1 MSWTKAKEAELRLQ
15 FEELKPQLEAW
26 GNTVD
31 QEIISL
37 LNANPRFENSY
48 IKLHPKFRIKEAN
61 SFIGKA
67 FYREKSKKYSDYLL
81 EIEDKIG
88 TRVVLLTTEQV
99 YQVKD
104 ILLASNEVWESKVGK
119 DINEI
124 LEDDPQKF
132 DYLAVHLIVQ
142 PKVGWNNLPVEVT
155 TLLTCE
161 IQIKTLFQHAFSE
174 VSHDTVYKGP
184 FRHEPSLLRILAR
197 TMALMESADIFF
209 QEMFKMIESE
219 ELRAVNLLKVLTGIY
234 KDLLKDIF
242 PQNTQAIE
250 NSVIVTDSY
259 LYDFVISIFRDI
271 PAPEISDIQAYV
283 TQHKRQLKKLI
294 SDKDFYLSNQPV
306 VILMAYLV
314 AYYPR
319 PLFHHWTLNIKI
331 LEVLFNKLNYS
342 TEDFYRLAS

>member
-1 MSWTKAKEAELRLQ
+1 MSWTRAKETELRYKFDQ
-15 FEELKPQLEAW
+15 LKPQLEAW

-31 QEIISL
+31 REIISL
-37 LNANPRFENSY
+37 LSANSRFENSY
-48 IKLHPKFRIKEAN
+48 IKLHPQHRIKEVN

-67 FYREKSKKYSDYLL
+67 FYREKSKKYSNYLL

-88 TRVVLLTTEQV
+88 TRIVLLTTEQV
-99 YQVKD
+99 YQVKE
-104 ILLASNEVWESKVGK
+104 ILLASNELWECKIGK

-132 DYLAVHLIVQ
+132 DYLAVHLTVQ
-142 PKVGWNNLPVEVT
+142 PKNGWCGLSEEIT
-155 TLLTCE
+155 KLLTCE

-184 FRHEPSLLRILAR
+184 FRHEPLLLRILAR

-209 QEMFKMIESE
+209 QQMFKMIESE
-219 ELRAVNLLKVLTGIY
+219 ELRAINLLKVLTGIY
-234 KDLLKDIF
+234 KDLLKEIS
-242 PQNTQAIE
+242 PQNTEAIE
-250 NSVIVTDSY
+250 SSVIVTDSY
-259 LYDFVISIFRDI
+259 LYDFVVSIFRDI
-271 PAPEISDIQAYV
+271 PAPEIADIQAYV
-283 TQHKRQLKKLI
+283 AQNTRSLKKLI
-294 SDKDFYLSNQPV
+294 LDKDFYLANQPV
-306 VILMAYLV
+306 VILMAFLV

-331 LEVLFNKLNYS
+331 LEELFNKLNYS